1 MIRAAMDRVR
11 IAGAHDLTLGTLL
24 ERLTHIHGPR
34 TLMTTADE
42 RLSFSQAA
50 DRVERWA
57 GTIHAEVTGGSRVV
71 LILDGYD
78 LLLASLAVSRA
89 GALPVPINSQM
100 RDEEIDH
107 VVSDAGAA
115 MVVRDPIEL
124 SRGGTRLARS
134 IPARPSDIAALF
146 YTSGTTGKPKGVEL
160 THRGL
165 LGTMGAATLFPNDL
179 RRDEAVIAL
188 PVAHIYGFT
197 ALLGLAAAGVPV
209 HYFPRFRADMVL
221 DAIEQRRAT
230 IFMGVPAMYRLM
242 AEAGAER
249 RDLKSVRVWASG
261 ADVMPDDLARRF
273 QKMGASA
280 TLPLVGSVGDALFVE
295 GYGMVELGGGVA
307 LKVGSNL
314 LAMPGYRFKVVD
326 DDGREVS
333 VGQVG
338 ELWVSGPGTL
348 RGYYGDAKATADA
361 LTSDGWV
368 RTGDLA
374 RRGLGNTVR
383 FAGRKK
389 DVIKHGGYSVYA
401 VEVEAALT
409 EHPDI
414 LEAAVVGLPDPR
426 KGEVP
431 VAAVRVRDGSTATP
445 SELVAWAT
453 EHLSDYKAPR
463 QVVIVD
469 ELPRTG
475 TTKVRKRGL
484 IDLFESRG

>member
-1 MIRAAMDRVR
+1 MQAAAARARLATAR
-11 IAGAHDLTLGTLL
+11 DLTLGTFL
-24 ERLTHIHGPR
+24 ERLAEIHGPR
-34 TLMTTADE
+34 TLMTTANE

-50 DRVERWA
+50 ERVERWA
-57 GTIHAEVTGGSRVV
+57 GAIRAEVTGGSRVV
-71 LILDGYD
+71 LILEGYD
-78 LLLASLAVSRA
+78 LLLASLAASRA
-89 GALPVPINSQM
+89 GALPVPINAQM
-100 RDEEIDH
+100 RPDEVEH
-107 VVSDAGAA
+107 VVRDAGAA
-115 MVVRDPIEL
+115 MVVRDAVEL
-124 SRGGTRLARS
+124 SGAGRVLAEAVS
-134 IPARPSDIAALF
+134 AQPSDVAALF

-165 LGTMGAATLFPNDL
+165 LGVSNLAALLPSGL
-179 RRDEAVIAL
+179 RHDEAVVAL

-197 ALLGLAAAGVPV
+197 ALLGMAAAGVPV
-209 HYFPRFRADMVL
+209 HYSPRFRADEVL

-230 IFMGVPAMYRLM
+230 MFMGVPAMYRLM
-242 AEAGAER
+242 AEAGAED

-261 ADVMPDDLARRF
+261 ADVMPEDLAARFRR
-273 QKMGASA
+273 MGASA
-280 TLPLVGSVGDALFVE
+280 TMPVIGSVGEALFVE

-307 LKVGSNL
+307 LKVGPNL
-314 LAMPGYRFKVVD
+314 VALPGYRFRVVD
-326 DDGREVS
+326 DNGREVA

-338 ELWVSGPGTL
+338 ELWVRGPGTL

-374 RRGLGNTVR
+374 RRGLGHTVR
-383 FAGRKK
+383 FSGRKK
-389 DVIKHGGYSVYA
+389 DVVKHGGYSVYA
-401 VEVEAALT
+401 VEVESALG

-414 LEAAVVGLPDPR
+414 VEAAVIGLPDPR

-431 VAAVRVRDGSTATP
+431 VAAVRVRDGSTVSP
-445 SELVAWAT
+445 DELVAWAA

-475 TTKVRKRGL
+475 TTKVQKSGL
-484 IDLFESRG
+484 VGLFDART

>member
-1 MIRAAMDRVR
+1 MIRAAIDRVR